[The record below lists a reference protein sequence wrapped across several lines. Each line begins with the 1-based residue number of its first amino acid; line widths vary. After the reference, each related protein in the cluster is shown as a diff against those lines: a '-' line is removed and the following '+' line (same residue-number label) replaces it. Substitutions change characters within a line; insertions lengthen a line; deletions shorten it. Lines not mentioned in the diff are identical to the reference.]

1 MASASSDARTLSE
14 VRALLD
20 SREEACRAKDIDRL
34 MSLYSSDSTYFD
46 VVPPLQFAGSAA
58 IRRNFQRWFDEYQG
72 SIGLETRALDVS
84 ASGDVAFVHMLHR
97 DSGTMKN
104 GQERA
109 IWVRSTVCCQRSS
122 HRWLITHEH
131 ISLPVD
137 FKSGR
142 ATMDLVP

>member
-1 MASASSDARTLSE
+1 MASTPSAVRTLSE

-34 MSLYSSDSTYFD
+34 MSLYSPDSTYFD
-46 VVPPLQFAGSAA
+46 VVPPLQFTGSAA
-58 IRRNFQRWFDEYQG
+58 IRRNFQRWFDEYRG
-72 SIGLETRALDVS
+72 SIGLETRDLDIS
-84 ASGDVAFVHMLHR
+84 AGEDVAFAHMLHR

-109 IWVRSTVCCQRSS
+109 IWVRSTVCCQRSN
-122 HRWLITHEH
+122 HRWWITHEH